1 MQRTLRWKR
10 LKERRRNERS
20 EIRKGRA
27 VNILFCSVGRRC
39 ELLKDFR
46 TTMGEKIK
54 IVVTD
59 NSPVA
64 PAMAFADKAYLV
76 PLITDPSYISIIL
89 DICKKEDIQAVTT
102 LIDPEI
108 MLLAKHRA
116 EFEAIGVLVLAPYEE
131 TAKLCFNKYEM
142 YRFLVEKNIPT
153 IKTYGTCEEFM
164 QVYEAGEISFPVF
177 VKPRTGSGSVGA
189 RKIDT
194 PELLKQVT
202 EQDES
207 LIIQELMTG
216 KDLDADVYVDTISH
230 KPVAV
235 FSKRKLSTTIG
246 GANKTISF
254 KDQKLFDFVQK
265 VMAVLQFN
273 GPLDMD
279 FFYQNG
285 QYYLSE
291 INPRFGGAYLH
302 AYGAG
307 VDFVKLI
314 CENVEGRENPADIG
328 NYEEDVVM
336 MMYDSVV
343 IRKKSELD
351 ANMISVM

>member
-1 MQRTLRWKR
+1 M
-10 LKERRRNERS
+10 
-20 EIRKGRA
+20 
-27 VNILFCSVGRRC
+27 NILFCSVGRRC

-46 TTMGEKIK
+46 DSLGRQVK

-59 NSPVA
+59 NSEVA
-64 PAMAFADKAYLV
+64 PALAFADKAYKV
-76 PLITDPSYISIIL
+76 PLINDPNYISIIL
-89 DICKKEDIQAVTT
+89 EICKNENIHAITT

-108 MLLAKHRA
+108 MLLAKHRE
-116 EFEAIGVLVLAPYEE
+116 EFEKMGIVVLAPYEE
-131 TAKLCFNKYEM
+131 TAKLCFNKYDM
-142 YRFLVEKNIPT
+142 YQFLKENNINT
-153 IKTYGTCEEFM
+153 VKTYGTYDDFM
-164 QVYEAGEISFPVF
+164 KDYEKGAISLPVF

-189 RKIDT
+189 RRV
-194 PELLKQVT
+194 ESLEALKQAT
-202 EQDES
+202 DADSS
-207 LIIQELMTG
+207 LIIQELMVG
-216 KDLDADVYVDTISH
+216 EDLDADVYVDTISH
-230 KPVAV
+230 EPVAI

-254 KDQKLFDFVQK
+254 KDERLYDFVKKIIK
-265 VMAVLQFN
+265 VMKFN

-285 QYYLSE
+285 EYYLSE

-307 VDFVKLI
+307 VDFIKMIAANVRGE
-314 CENVEGRENPADIG
+314 ENAEEIG

-343 IRKKSELD
+343 IKKKSDLN
-351 ANMISVM
+351 AVVMNEDYEE

>member
-1 MQRTLRWKR
+1 M
-10 LKERRRNERS
+10 
-20 EIRKGRA
+20 
-27 VNILFCSVGRRC
+27 NILFCSVGRRC

-46 TTMGEKIK
+46 RTLGDRIK

-64 PAMAFADKAYLV
+64 PALEFADRAYLV
-76 PLITDPSYISIIL
+76 PLITAPEYISIIL
-89 DICKKEDIQAVTT
+89 DICRKEEIQAVTT

-108 MLLAKHRA
+108 MLLAKHRS
-116 EFEAIGVLVLAPYEE
+116 EFEALGVTVLAPYEE
-131 TAKLCFNKYEM
+131 TAKLCFNKYDM
-142 YRFLVEKNIPT
+142 FRFLTEKNIPT
-153 IKTYGTCEEFM
+153 IQTYGTYGEFM
-164 QVYEAGEISFPVF
+164 EAYEKGKIELPVF

-194 PELLKQVT
+194 LELLKQVT
-202 EQDES
+202 DQDES

-216 KDLDADVYVDTISH
+216 KDMDADVYVDTISH
-230 KPVAV
+230 KPVAI
-235 FSKRKLSTTIG
+235 FSKKKLSTTIG

-254 KDQKLFDFVQK
+254 KDAQLFDFVK
-265 VMAVLQFN
+265 RVIGELKFN

-279 FFYQNG
+279 LFYQDG

-314 CENVEGRENPADIG
+314 DENIQGHENPANIG
-328 NYEEDVVM
+328 DYEEDIVM

-343 IRKKSELD
+343 IKKKSELD
-351 ANMISVM
+351 DCIIDVK

>member
-1 MQRTLRWKR
+1 M
-10 LKERRRNERS
+10 
-20 EIRKGRA
+20 
-27 VNILFCSVGRRC
+27 NILFCSVGRRC

-46 TTMGEKIK
+46 KTLGENLK

-59 NSPVA
+59 NSEVA
-64 PAMAFADKAYLV
+64 PAMAFADRAYQV
-76 PLITDPSYISIIL
+76 PLINDPAYIPMIL
-89 DICKKEDIQAVTT
+89 DICKKEKIEAVTT

-108 MLLAKHRA
+108 MLLAKHRS
-116 EFEAIGVLVLAPYEE
+116 EFEALGVIVLAPYEE
-131 TAKLCFNKYEM
+131 TAKLCFNKYDM
-142 YRFLVEKNIPT
+142 YQFLVKNHINT
-153 IKTYGTCEEFM
+153 VKTYGTYGEFLEA
-164 QVYEAGEISFPVF
+164 YEAGEISFPVF

-189 RKIDT
+189 RKIET
-194 PELLKQVT
+194 IELLKQVT
-202 EQDES
+202 DADES

-230 KPVAV
+230 KPVAM

-254 KDQKLFDFVQK
+254 KDEALFAFISEVLS
-265 VMAVLQFN
+265 VMRFN

-279 FFYQNG
+279 FFYQDG
-285 QYYLSE
+285 KYYLSE

-314 CENVEGRENPADIG
+314 KENVEGRENQENIG
-328 NYEEDVVM
+328 DYEEDVVM

-343 IRKKSELD
+343 IRKKSEIESSIAQL
-351 ANMISVM
+351 

>member
-1 MQRTLRWKR
+1 MQLMLQWKH
-10 LKERRRNERS
+10 LKEHQRNNRTE
-20 EIRKGRA
+20 RKGKA

-46 TTMGEKIK
+46 TTMGDGLK

-131 TAKLCFNKYEM
+131 TARLCFNKYEM

-153 IKTYGTCEEFM
+153 IKTYGTYGEFM
-164 QVYEAGEISFPVF
+164 QDYEEGVISFPVF

-216 KDLDADVYVDTISH
+216 QDLDADVYVDTVSH
-230 KPVAV
+230 KPVAI

-254 KDQKLFDFVQK
+254 KDDNLFGFVQK
-265 VMAVLQFN
+265 VMSVLQFN

-314 CENVEGRENPADIG
+314 RENVEGRENPENIG

-343 IRKKSELD
+343 IKKKSELD
-351 ANMISVM
+351 ANLITA